1 MINPFLLNSEP
12 SEPTPLAK
20 LPENPLGDYN
30 PFLSLVSE
38 PVTTLPDAKSIL
50 YKNEPNYAPIT
61 VSTKQATPYI
71 KKGFNVTDID
81 LKNPNFITDLSNTQD
96 GVDRFTNNL
105 KVAGANL
112 ISMAVG
118 TGFSNPLDMV
128 GDTESSLSDNTFSQK
143 IFDWRNSVAQEN
155 INYETKDDL
164 SNNLW
169 TNLTNWLP
177 FSSAYL
183 GINNSTKGLGN
194 LLESAA
200 YGIGAGIGIAAQEMA
215 VSFATGGSGTLPLL
229 ARNIQKLLNS
239 SRYLSEAL
247 RVSGIAAKGAN
258 NLKNVVQAGEITNS
272 VAKGLTK
279 LYQSQLG
286 SYSEALFEGLEGK
299 ESLKTQ
305 LIDDYEKVHGFKPI
319 GEELDKIDKTA
330 TEAGADRVKLN
341 RLLLSATNLSQFNSI
356 FKAFDARKE
365 TAETL
370 AEKFGSNIAFK
381 EGKAVV
387 QDNSKYAIK
396 STWFDKGI
404 GKAIKPVIEGA
415 VNAGK
420 KDVIYEGLQEGLE
433 EGSQFF
439 IDKTLNNYYSWK
451 YKGDNKN
458 ISDALLGATNQV
470 FSKEGLESIFT
481 GALSGSG
488 QSLIT
493 NFFKNLNPD
502 FKASKVKFK
511 EGQEELA
518 KDYNDL
524 KTKFDA
530 LPITAKKKLV
540 SIFNNQSVQGDLHN
554 RIQNTNAA
562 IGVQEIKENPQDEEQ
577 FNQALTH
584 ELFTLAEPYVKHQN
598 LDILNQQFDE
608 YKNMDAESFNKLFG
622 TDVKDQ
628 SKLVDFYKDEF
639 KKINDSYRKANNA
652 FNTTFND
659 AASNAV
665 YNDLRKELA
674 FSLYNNDKLI
684 SDAKTLESN
693 LGQYHTLLNNYA
705 VNLPEA
711 LKDNNKRIKE
721 LESQVE
727 YQPELSKEINRLK
740 KTNDYIDSVLNKVKE
755 LKKEEYIKMLQDNII
770 NPYKVA
776 NNITEHID
784 LDDKL
789 NSLYYLAKIKDRI
802 NYQQDKINKILYSD
816 DPVKFLKNAEN
827 DYQALVFNN
836 IKEAIKKETPVK
848 EVVKKEPVKPESK
861 EVQAILN
868 TTEQE
873 LPPTVSSADIFTKEP
888 ANTTPPPVEINIEDV
903 DNEEGD
909 SNNIESKD
917 YQAAF
922 LVDDDGN
929 VLKDEVSF
937 NNRAKVLSNILHSG
951 ISNED
956 FVNMLEFKHI
966 TVKTVDIVDY
976 PLEVALLRQYPKE
989 GISIKYQSIIVGFI
1003 PLDDGLIV
1011 DTNYIPGVQRGE
1023 ISYSEFLQELKLN
1036 PVLFDKVKKLKGT
1049 NNKTPVLFN
1058 ENVYGIDELIANH
1071 NNYNKTKAWIKTFVN
1086 GNILEDDFKEEAIK
1100 NNLIDFQA
1108 FFWGDIIGTVPLKD
1122 TAIYNED
1129 LPIVNIEYDNKFKTN
1144 VVSLIQGKEEHVKSI
1159 DFYLNSLKDKAGN
1172 ILPMDGGRFVFVR
1185 TKGVDGKI
1193 GWKYFNANPRPA
1205 INYTKETLETIN
1217 TIEDLKAYLIK
1228 LRVDSSYTT
1237 TNEDLNGNKLDY
1249 RLSSFL
1255 LENGDFDIKI
1265 EVKLLDNQSNE
1276 ISKIK
1281 LSNVTLKAG
1290 ETKKQLLSKITDS
1303 IEKGTQDFKP
1313 TTPKIFRQE
1322 ATIEETNKSI
1332 DTILINSYFQK
1343 APGQVYSTMY
1353 LKINSL
1359 DNIELLIKK
1368 EVIEEPEIIV
1378 DDLDSKIKDIER
1390 RRQEELYG
1398 ELTTEQLEAKKYW
1411 DSKVSGQQSDPNYY
1425 LSNSLNPLNTI
1436 MYLNKNR
1443 PDAKQR
1449 DEIVPKFE
1457 FKKISNNSKRTYIA
1471 NINEDKIN
1479 AKYDAEL
1486 ALLNQEQ
1493 PIIESGNVEEL
1504 PVNTNLPF
1512 TEPKSQEITLKD
1524 VLDNFASMGY
1534 VLSDKANDMRIK
1546 KGDEAFIESLNKKG
1560 LFTTG
1565 TIDVTKINPAIFVK
1579 GTIATR
1585 IKPEIK
1591 PTTQVS
1597 DTIKKC
1603 HNI

>member
-12 SEPTPLAK
+12 SESIPLAK

-38 PVTTLPDAKSIL
+38 PVTQIPDAKSIL
-50 YKNEPNYAPIT
+50 YKNEPDYSPIT

-81 LKNPNFITDLSNTQD
+81 LKNPNFITDLSNTQSRT
-96 GVDRFTNNL
+96 DRFTNNL

-112 ISMAVG
+112 VSMAVA

-128 GDTESSLSDNTFSQK
+128 SDTESNLSDNTFSKK
-143 IFDWRNSVAQEN
+143 IFDWSTNIAQDN
-155 INYETKDDL
+155 YNYETKDDL

-169 TNLTNWLP
+169 TNLNNWMP
-177 FSSAYL
+177 WS
-183 GINNSTKGLGN
+183 NSTKGIGK
-194 LLESAA
+194 LLESTA

-247 RVSGIAAKGAN
+247 KVSGIAVKGAN
-258 NLKNVVQAGEITNS
+258 NLKNVVQAGEITNG
-272 VAKGLTK
+272 VAKGLTN
-279 LYQSQLG
+279 LYRSQLG

-305 LIDDYEKVHGFKPI
+305 LIDDYEKIHGFKPI
-319 GEELDKIDKTA
+319 GEELNKIDKIA

-370 AEKFGSNIAFK
+370 AEKFGSNIIVK

-404 GKAIKPVIEGA
+404 GKAIKPVLEA
-415 VNAGK
+415 TVNAGK

-458 ISDALLGATNQV
+458 ISDALLEATNEV

-493 NFFKNLNPD
+493 TFFKNLNPD
-502 FKASKVKFK
+502 FKASKIKFK

-540 SIFNNQSVQGDLHN
+540 NIFNNQSVQGDLHN

-628 SKLVDFYKDEF
+628 SKLVDFYKNEF
-639 KKINDSYRKANNA
+639 KKINEAYRKANNA

-684 SDAKTLESN
+684 NDAKTLENN

-705 VNLPEA
+705 VNLPQA

-721 LESQVE
+721 LAQQVE
-727 YQPELSKEINRLK
+727 YQPELSKEVNRLLK
-740 KTNDYIDSVLNKVKE
+740 VNEYIDSVLTKGKE

-827 DYQALVFNN
+827 DYHALVFNN
-836 IKEAIKKETPVK
+836 IKESIKKETPVTDT
-848 EVVKKEPVKPESK
+848 KKEPVKQDSK
-861 EVQAILN
+861 QVQEILN
-868 TTEQE
+868 PVEQE
-873 LPPTVSSADIFTKEP
+873 LPTVTDSNIFTEEP
-888 ANTTPPPVEINIEDV
+888 ANTVIPSVEINIEDI
-903 DNEEGD
+903 NEENGE

-917 YQAAF
+917 YQAVF

-956 FVNMLEFKHI
+956 FINKLEFKY
-966 TVKTVDIVDY
+966 TAVKTVDKIDY
-976 PLEVALLRQYPKE
+976 PLEIALLRQYPTE
-989 GISIKYQSIIVGFI
+989 GISIKYQSIIIGFI

-1011 DTNYIPGVQRGE
+1011 DTDYIPGVQRGE
-1023 ISYSEFLQELKLN
+1023 VSYSEFLQELKLN

-1049 NNKTPVLFN
+1049 DNKTPVLFK
-1058 ENVYGIDELIANH
+1058 EDVYSIDELIDNH
-1071 NNYNKTKAWIKTFVN
+1071 NKYNKTKAWIKTFVK
-1086 GNILEDDFKEEAIK
+1086 GNILEDNFKEEVIK
-1100 NNLIDFQA
+1100 NNLIDYQA
-1108 FFWGDIIGTVPLKD
+1108 FFWSNVTGKVLLKD
-1122 TAIYNED
+1122 SAIYND
-1129 LPIVNIEYDNKFKTN
+1129 NLPIVNITYDEVFKKN
-1144 VVSLIQGKEEHVKSI
+1144 VVEFIQGNENYYSSI
-1159 DFYLNSLKDKAGN
+1159 TEYLNGLKDKSGN
-1172 ILPMDGGRFVFVR
+1172 TIPMTGRFVFVR
-1185 TKGVDGKI
+1185 TKGVNNNF
-1193 GWKYFNANPRPA
+1193 GWKYFNANPNPA
-1205 INYTKETLETIN
+1205 INYTKEIEEPIN
-1217 TIEDLKAYLIK
+1217 TIEDLKLYLSK
-1228 LRVDSSYTT
+1228 LRIESSTST
-1237 TNEDLNGNKLDY
+1237 KEFKDNKLDY
-1249 RLSSFL
+1249 SLFVADKGL
-1255 LENGDFDIKI
+1255 GVDIK
-1265 EVKLLDNQSNE
+1265 VKVLDKQSN
-1276 ISKIK
+1276 
-1281 LSNVTLKAG
+1281 VLKEFKFESVNLESG
-1290 ETKKQLLSKITDS
+1290 QTKKQLLSKITDS
-1303 IEKGTQDFKP
+1303 IEKGTEDFKP
-1313 TTPKIFRQE
+1313 TTPNIFRQE
-1322 ATIEETNKSI
+1322 ATKEETNKSI
-1332 DTILINSYFQK
+1332 DTILINSHFEK

-1353 LKINSL
+1353 LKINPL
-1359 DNIELLIKK
+1359 DNIELPIK
-1368 EVIEEPEIIV
+1368 EEIIEEPEINIV
-1378 DDLDSKIKDIER
+1378 E
-1390 RRQEELYG
+1390 
-1398 ELTTEQLEAKKYW
+1398 
-1411 DSKVSGQQSDPNYY
+1411 
-1425 LSNSLNPLNTI
+1425 
-1436 MYLNKNR
+1436 
-1443 PDAKQR
+1443 
-1449 DEIVPKFE
+1449 
-1457 FKKISNNSKRTYIA
+1457 
-1471 NINEDKIN
+1471 
-1479 AKYDAEL
+1479 
-1486 ALLNQEQ
+1486 EQ
-1493 PIIESGNVEEL
+1493 PITESENVEEL
-1504 PVNTNLPF
+1504 PINTDLPIIESK
-1512 TEPKSQEITLKD
+1512 TQEITLKD

-1534 VLSDKANDMRIK
+1534 VLTDKANEMRIK
-1546 KGDEAFIESLNKKG
+1546 KGDEAFIESLKKKG
-1560 LFTTG
+1560 LFTAG

-1579 GTIATR
+1579 GTYKTR